1 MEQYS
6 VQLLANIMAGSRI
19 VRCVFVARNFLE
31 TYSFS
36 SFFKD
41 GDQGTLKSE
50 INFVN
55 NTVVRVNGMRKL
67 QVAALIAE
75 LGDPIRNTY

>member
-1 MEQYS
+1 VFLS
-6 VQLLANIMAGSRI
+6 LAT
-19 VRCVFVARNFLE
+19 FLR
-31 TYSFS
+31 SFS

>member
-1 MEQYS
+1 
-6 VQLLANIMAGSRI
+6 
-19 VRCVFVARNFLE
+19 
-31 TYSFS
+31 
-36 SFFKD
+36 
-41 GDQGTLKSE
+41 
-50 INFVN
+50 VN